1 MCSAFV
7 KNVFYDREKPCG
19 VASYNEFIDAL
30 RKRRDGKRRSALR
43 CLVLHR
49 RKRPLSDDQDENEN
63 DFKQK
68 RSHAGSGHTL
78 EDQVDHAPKDDGAPA
93 GVPSVPSASH

>member
-7 KNVFYDREKPCG
+7 KNLFDDREKPCG

-30 RKRRDGKRRSALR
+30 RKGRDGKRRSALR

-63 DFKQK
+63 DFK
-68 RSHAGSGHTL
+68 
-78 EDQVDHAPKDDGAPA
+78 PKWMYEVEIWFD
-93 GVPSVPSASH
+93 

>member
-7 KNVFYDREKPCG
+7 NTFFYDRENPCRDI
-19 VASYNEFIDAL
+19 SYNGFIETL
-30 RKRRDGKRRSALR
+30 RKGRDGKRRSALR
-43 CLVLHR
+43 RLVLHR

-68 RSHAGSGHTL
+68 WMY
-78 EDQVDHAPKDDGAPA
+78 EVEIWFD
-93 GVPSVPSASH
+93 